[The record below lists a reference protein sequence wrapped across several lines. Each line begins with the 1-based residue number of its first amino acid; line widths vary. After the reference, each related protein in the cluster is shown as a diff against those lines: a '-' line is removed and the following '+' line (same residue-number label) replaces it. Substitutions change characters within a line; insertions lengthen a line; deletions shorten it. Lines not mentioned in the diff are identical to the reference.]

1 MKTDFAKVVPPM
13 FSHLSVRHPPVHF
26 ALCLLAALV
35 LGLPAAAAPTEVGPE
50 VERVEELP
58 SPAEDETPA
67 AGAAKSQGE
76 EAAEAPV
83 EAEPEEPQW
92 GMLEILGEEVPPG
105 SVRELS
111 LSVSETYIGLT
122 VDVPVVVVRGVEEG
136 PTLCLTAGIHGD
148 ELNGIEVV
156 RNTMDRLRPTD
167 LVGTVIGIPI
177 VNVHGF
183 QTSSRYL
190 PDRRDLN
197 RFFPGNATGSSA
209 SRIARRIFREVI
221 QKCSALI
228 DLHTGGSHR
237 SNLPQVRGDLR
248 DERILELARSFR
260 AGAIVH
266 NPGPEGTLRRAA
278 HAIGI
283 PAIVYEAG
291 EPMRFQAQE
300 IKRGVIGVRNVLMDM
315 KMIRGT
321 PVSVGE
327 QRIFFRTE
335 WVRADR
341 GGILVSEV
349 RLGDHVR
356 EGEILGTITDPIRKE
371 THVILSPHRGQILG
385 MAVAPVMIPGYAAF
399 HIGIPGAAPE
409 DFDDLTNELEHPE

>member
-1 MKTDFAKVVPPM
+1 MSPI
-13 FSHLSVRHPPVHF
+13 LSSFLPSGLRF
-26 ALCLLAALV
+26 ALV
-35 LGLPAAAAPTEVGPE
+35 LIAALGLQGEARARPAEPGEGPK
-50 VERVEELP
+50 VDRVETPP
-58 SPAEDETPA
+58 SPAEARPD
-67 AGAAKSQGE
+67 G
-76 EAAEAPV
+76 AEAGGEAGGEATVPPEPPPPPV
-83 EAEPEEPQW
+83 W
-92 GMLEILGEEVPPG
+92 GALEILGEEVLPG
-105 SVRELS
+105 TLRELS

-122 VDVPVVVVRGVEEG
+122 VDVPVVVVRGVSEG

-156 RNTMDRLRPTD
+156 RESLDRLRPSD
-167 LVGTVIGIPI
+167 LVGTVIGVPI
-177 VNVHGF
+177 VNIHGF

-221 QKCSALI
+221 QKCDLLI

-237 SNLPQVRGDLR
+237 TNLPQVRGDLR
-248 DERILELARSFR
+248 DEAVLALARSFR
-260 AGAIVH
+260 AAAIVH
-266 NPGPEGTLRRAA
+266 NPGPAGTLRRAA
-278 HAIGI
+278 HEQGI

-300 IKRGVIGVRNVLMDM
+300 IKRGVIGVRNVMIDL
-315 KMIRGT
+315 KMVRGT
-321 PVSVGE
+321 PISMGE
-327 QRIFFRTE
+327 QRTFFRTE

-349 RLGDHVR
+349 RLGDTVR
-356 EGEILGTITDPIRKE
+356 EGDILGTITDPIRKE
-371 THVILSPHRGQILG
+371 SHVILSPHRGQILG

-399 HIGIPGAAPE
+399 HIGIPGAAPGEKE
-409 DFDDLTNELEHPE
+409 DTAEVEHPE

>member
-1 MKTDFAKVVPPM
+1 MVSLLSSP
-13 FSHLSVRHPPVHF
+13 HLPAPR
-26 ALCLLAALV
+26 LTCLLAAL
-35 LGLPAAAAPTEVGPE
+35 LLSAAPAAQARAEGPK
-50 VERVEELP
+50 VERVEEPP
-58 SPAEDETPA
+58 SPAEETSAKEKAAQAPPDEPPP
-67 AGAAKSQGE
+67 
-76 EAAEAPV
+76 AEAPPE
-83 EAEPEEPQW
+83 EAPEPEPEEPVW

-105 SVRELS
+105 AVRELA

-156 RNTMDRLRPTD
+156 RNSLERLRPTD
-167 LVGTVIGIPI
+167 LVGTVIGVPI

-221 QKCSALI
+221 QKCGALI

-248 DERILELARSFR
+248 DERILELAQSFR

-283 PAIVYEAG
+283 PSIIYEAG

-300 IKRGVIGVRNVLMDM
+300 IKRGVIGVRNVLIEQ
-315 KMIRGT
+315 KMVRGA
-321 PVSVGE
+321 PISMGE
-327 QRIFFRTE
+327 QRTFFRTE

-349 RLGDHVR
+349 RLGDTVR

-409 DFDDLTNELEHPE
+409 DFDDAVNELEHPE

>member
-1 MKTDFAKVVPPM
+1 MPILSS
-13 FSHLSVRHPPVHF
+13 FSRHPGFLP
-26 ALCLLAALV
+26 ALIALV
-35 LGLPAAAAPTEVGPE
+35 LAATPETAHPAEAGPRID
-50 VERVEELP
+50 RVENP
-58 SPAEDETPA
+58 SSP
-67 AGAAKSQGE
+67 
-76 EAAEAPV
+76 
-83 EAEPEEPQW
+83 AEPEEKPEAGNESPDPSSPPPEPEPPVW
-92 GMLEILGEEVPPG
+92 GALEILGDEVPPG

-111 LSVSETYIGLT
+111 LPVSETYIGLT
-122 VDVPVVVVRGVEEG
+122 VNVPVVVVRGAEEG

-156 RNTMDRLRPTD
+156 RESLDRLRPND
-167 LVGTVIGIPI
+167 LKGTVIGVPI
-177 VNVHGF
+177 VNIHGF

-221 QKCSALI
+221 QKCDALI
-228 DLHTGGSHR
+228 DLHTGGMHR
-237 SNLPQVRGDLR
+237 TNLPQVRGDLR
-248 DERILELARSFR
+248 NEKVLALARSFR
-260 AGAIVH
+260 AAAIIH
-266 NPGPEGTLRRAA
+266 NPGQVGTLRRAA
-278 HAIGI
+278 VENGI

-300 IKRGVIGVRNVLMDM
+300 IKRGVIGVRNVMIDL

-321 PVSVGE
+321 PISMGE
-327 QRIFFRTE
+327 QRTFFRTE

-349 RLGDHVR
+349 RLGDMVR
-356 EGEILGTITDPIRKE
+356 EGDMLGSITDPIRKE

-399 HIGIPGAAPE
+399 HIGIPDATPPE
-409 DFDDLTNELEHPE
+409 RDEILDLEHPE

>member
-1 MKTDFAKVVPPM
+1 MPSNSSPGRFSVP
-13 FSHLSVRHPPVHF
+13 L
-26 ALCLLAALV
+26 LLLALLV
-35 LGLPAAAAPTEVGPE
+35 GLPASARTSGPK
-50 VERVEELP
+50 VERVEELA
-58 SPAEDETPA
+58 SPAEAREVDAVE
-67 AGAAKSQGE
+67 G
-76 EAAEAPV
+76 AEADAERP
-83 EAEPEEPQW
+83 EAEPEVEPEPVW
-92 GMLEILGEEVPPG
+92 GALEILGEEVPPG
-105 SVRELS
+105 SLGELS

-122 VDVPVVVVRGVEEG
+122 VDVPVVVIRGVAEG

-156 RNTMDRLRPTD
+156 RESVERLRPTD

-177 VNVHGF
+177 VNIHGF

-221 QKCSALI
+221 QKCDALI

-248 DERILELARSFR
+248 DERILELARAFR
-260 AGAIVH
+260 AAAIVH
-266 NPGPEGTLRRAA
+266 NPGQEGTLRRAA
-278 HAIGI
+278 HEVGI

-291 EPMRFQAQE
+291 EPMRLQAQE
-300 IKRGVIGVRNVLMDM
+300 IKRGVIGVRNILLYM
-315 KMIRGT
+315 KMVRGT
-321 PVSVGE
+321 PVSMGE
-327 QRIFFRTE
+327 QRTFFRTE

-349 RLGDHVR
+349 RLGDTVR

-371 THVILSPHRGQILG
+371 TNVVLSPHRGQILG

-409 DFDDLTNELEHPE
+409 ERSDNGEMDHPE